1 MGNSEEEV
9 IISRSKLDQLE
20 SDLANF
26 KSGVKYSELRRK
38 IHDLEKEKEFLTRQ
52 VFNALKAYNETSKE
66 LPLLKKEVIQR
77 NENVTNIEKESS
89 EDKGTITRLNSRIK
103 EQESTFEEITRWVKE
118 NRWKYWKKFP
128 YSF

>member
-1 MGNSEEEV
+1 MSNSEEEV

-20 SDLANF
+20 SELANF
-26 KSGVKYSELRRK
+26 KSGVKFSELRRK
-38 IHDLEKEKEFLTRQ
+38 IHDLEKEKESLTRQ

-66 LPLLKKEVIQR
+66 
-77 NENVTNIEKESS
+77 SS
-89 EDKGTITRLNSRIK
+89 EDKETITRLNSRIK
-103 EQESTFEEITRWVKE
+103 EQKSTLEEITRWVKE